1 MMRPIRTDDEA
12 AAPIAVLP
20 RRSRPRYK
28 RPLDLIA
35 GTVLLILAAP
45 VAAVVAVVIK
55 VSSRGPVLFL
65 QERIGQDNR
74 PFVMYKFR
82 TMQHGTDT
90 SLHRAYFAQYRQ
102 GIAAP
107 GQSGKIFKLQRDP
120 RIIPLGGLLRRLALD
135 EIPQL
140 FNVIKG
146 DMSLVGPRPA
156 LAYEVADYSERDR
169 LRLLAK
175 PGITGLWQIKGRDVV
190 DFDTMIDRDLEYIS
204 RQALALDLAILV
216 ATVPALIWAYVSR

>member
-1 MMRPIRTDDEA
+1 MMRPILTDDDS
-12 AAPIAVLP
+12 AAPIIVLP
-20 RRSRPRYK
+20 RRPRARFK
-28 RPLDLIA
+28 RPLDLIV

-55 VSSRGPVLFL
+55 LSSRGPVLFR
-65 QERIGQDNR
+65 QERIGRGNR

-102 GIAAP
+102 GMAAP

-156 LAYEVADYSERDR
+156 LVYEVEEYSERER
-169 LRLLAK
+169 LRLLVK

-190 DFDTMIDRDLEYIS
+190 DFDTMIEQDLEYIG
-204 RQALALDLAILV
+204 RQALVLDLAILA